1 MIFIFGSLFA
11 CQNIEQGANLETE
24 ADPLSRNT
32 PGDDVL
38 STENDRLD
46 LSLDT
51 LEQQNKDKAEAAAKL
66 ESARKQRIIIKMEKP
81 SHSADTINIA
91 AFARST
97 INKKGESVYTRS
109 PFQTFDHW
117 TECAF
122 FNTNENAQR
131 FFLKTGGPK
140 VDLKNLDPDGDGFA
154 CAWDPSIYRQL
165 AIPADK

>member
-32 PGDDVL
+32 TGDDVL

-66 ESARKQRIIIKMEKP
+66 ESARKQRIIIKMENP

-97 INKKGESVYTRS
+97 INKKAKVFILEAHFRHSITGLNVHFSI
-109 PFQTFDHW
+109 PMKM
-117 TECAF
+117 
-122 FNTNENAQR
+122 
-131 FFLKTGGPK
+131 LK
-140 VDLKNLDPDGDGFA
+140 DF
-154 CAWDPSIYRQL
+154 S
-165 AIPADK
+165 

>member
-11 CQNIEQGANLETE
+11 CQNITQGPTLEKE
-24 ADPLSRNT
+24 ADSLSHNP

-51 LEQQNKDKAEAAAKL
+51 LEQQTKDKAVAAEKL
-66 ESARKQRIIIKMEKP
+66 ESARKQRIVIETEKP
-81 SHSADTINIA
+81 FHSEDTVNIA

-97 INKKGESVYTRS
+97 INKKGESVYTRRS
-109 PFQTFDHW
+109 FQTFDHW

-140 VDLKNLDPDGDGFA
+140 EDLKNLDPDGDGFA
-154 CAWDPSIYRQL
+154 CDWDPAVYRQL

>member
-32 PGDDVL
+32 PGDDVI
-38 STENDRLD
+38 SAENDRLD

-51 LEQQNKDKAEAAAKL
+51 LEQQIKDKAEAAAKL

-81 SHSADTINIA
+81 SHSAETINIA

-122 FNTNENAQR
+122 FSTNENAQR

-154 CAWDPSIYRQL
+154 FAWDPSLYRQL
-165 AIPADK
+165 DIPADK